1 MIGLCSK
8 CNNLADL
15 YDGLCSICKMEK
27 QVNDSKGIKNPESIV
42 KDAFKRLAG
51 IRKET
56 STVVKEVEENK

>member
-8 CNNLADL
+8 CNNLAEL

-27 QVNDSKGIKNPESIV
+27 EVNESRGIKNPESVV

-51 IRKET
+51 KKKEA
-56 STVVKEVEENK
+56 STVVKEEEK